1 MNLLLYRNKSESER
15 VVKEIELIDTLE
27 GTLRSNT
34 SISNPIITIE
44 YDLDLNINYC
54 YIEEFGRYY
63 YIDDIIVVGN
73 KLLELHMNV
82 DVLMSFADSIKSQKA
97 IIKRNTYLYD
107 LYLDDGTFKCDQMQ
121 KVVTRAFPNSFTSES
136 FVLAIAGN
144 T

>member
-1 MNLLLYRNKSESER
+1 MNLLLYRNKSEDER
-15 VVKEIELIDTLE
+15 VVKDIELIDTLE

-44 YDLDLNINYC
+44 YNLDLNINYC

-63 YIDDIIVVGN
+63 YIDDIVVVGN

-82 DVLMSFADSIKSQKA
+82 DVLMSFADSIKNQKA

>member
-15 VVKEIELIDTLE
+15 VVKDIELIDTLE

-34 SISNPIITIE
+34 SISNPIITVE

-82 DVLMSFADSIKSQKA
+82 DVLMSFADSIKNQKA